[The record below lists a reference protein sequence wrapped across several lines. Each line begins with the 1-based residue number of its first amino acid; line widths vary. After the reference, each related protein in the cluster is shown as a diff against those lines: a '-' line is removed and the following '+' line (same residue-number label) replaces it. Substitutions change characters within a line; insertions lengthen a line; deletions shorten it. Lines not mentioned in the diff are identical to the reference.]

1 MKKIFSKLNYIQVLL
16 YTSIIFI
23 FSTTSCIKDK
33 KIETNSTNIEW
44 DKTPYIIQY
53 PTFLNTAN
61 NQVISPI
68 DNPLTKAGVELGRKL
83 FYEPMLSA
91 NNSQSCASCHI
102 QANAF
107 ADTAQFSTG
116 IYGDKGGRNAPPIF
130 NLAYQESKPL
140 DSIHRFFWDGSSIN
154 LERQSIVPIQSK
166 IEMAAE
172 LKLVVNKLQLHP
184 DYPGLFKKAFGT
196 DSIHTYLIQK
206 ALAQFERSV
215 ISFNSKFDEYLRTHN
230 FNVFTDA
237 EKRGYILFYSENKPN
252 ELIKGGDCFHCH
264 GQEKT
269 FFGTDFQF
277 HNNGLQKQPTDSGL
291 FRITNNYNDI
301 GKFKTPSLRNL
312 AFTAPYMHNGSKK
325 TLKEVID
332 FYDSGATLSPWI
344 DPNISK
350 HFPLGL
356 QLTEEQKQDLIA
368 FILTMSDSSFVKK
381 TEFSKPN

>member
-1 MKKIFSKLNYIQVLL
+1 MKNMNLKILIPSFFILLLFS
-16 YTSIIFI
+16 
-23 FSTTSCIKDK
+23 SCVKDA
-33 KIETNSTNIEW
+33 KIETNISNIEW
-44 DKTPYIIQY
+44 DKTPYIMEY
-53 PTFLNTAN
+53 PTFLNN
-61 NQVISPI
+61 PSNQVISPT

-102 QANAF
+102 QAF
-107 ADTAQFSTG
+107 SFSDTAQFSIG
-116 IYGDKGGRNAPPIF
+116 IYGDKGTRNASPIF
-130 NLAYQESKPL
+130 NLAYQESKPA
-140 DSIHRFFWDGSSIN
+140 DTIHRFFWDGSSIN

-166 IEMAAE
+166 IEMAAD
-172 LKLVVNKLQLHP
+172 LKMIVNKLQSNP
-184 DYPGLFKKAFGT
+184 NYPGLFKKAFGT
-196 DSIHTYLIQK
+196 DSIQTYLIQK

-215 ISFNSKFDEYLRTHN
+215 ISFNSKFDEFLSTRN
-230 FNVFTDA
+230 FNVFTDS
-237 EKRGYILFYSENKPN
+237 EKRGYVLFYSENKPN

-312 AFTAPYMHNGSKK
+312 AFTAPYMHDGSKK
-325 TLKEVID
+325 TLKDVID
-332 FYDSGATLSPWI
+332 FYDSGATLSPWV

-350 HFPLGL
+350 HFPSGL
-356 QLTEEQKQDLIA
+356 QLTEEQKQDLIS
-368 FILTMSDSSFVKK
+368 FILTMTDSSFVKK
-381 TEFSKPN
+381 TAYSKPN

>member
-1 MKKIFSKLNYIQVLL
+1 MNFKI
-16 YTSIIFI
+16 SISSFFI
-23 FSTTSCIKDK
+23 FLLFSSCVKDI
-33 KIETNSTNIEW
+33 KIEKNILSNEW

-53 PTFLNTAN
+53 PSFLNN
-61 NQVISPI
+61 PSNQIISPA
-68 DNPLTKAGVELGRKL
+68 DNPLTIAGVELGRRL

-91 NNSQSCASCHI
+91 NNTQSCATCHI
-102 QANAF
+102 QAYAF
-107 ADTAQFSTG
+107 SDTAQFSIG
-116 IYGDKGGRNAPPIF
+116 IYGDKGTRNASPIF
-130 NLAYQESKPL
+130 NLAYQESKPA
-140 DSIHRFFWDGSSIN
+140 DTIHRFFWDGSSIN

-166 IEMAAE
+166 IEMAAD

-184 DYPGLFKKAFGT
+184 VYPGLFKRAFGT
-196 DSIHTYLIQK
+196 DSIQTYLIQK

-215 ISFNSKFDEYLRTHN
+215 ISFNSKFDEFLSTRN

-312 AFTAPYMHNGSKK
+312 AFTAPYMHDGSKK

-332 FYDSGATLSPWI
+332 FYDSGATLSPWV

-356 QLTEEQKQDLIA
+356 QLTEEQKQDLIS
-368 FILTMSDSSFVKK
+368 FILTMSDSNFINKSA
-381 TEFSKPN
+381 FSKSK